1 MSSFSSARVPPN
13 SLPSLGRH
21 RRHVEDRWLQ
31 DRAGQTATKERLMEL
46 LLDKYWQ
53 GVARELKHILLS
65 LAEIRDVG
73 LVKTEVV
80 NASHGEI
87 LGYNTFIDQICE
99 SNLVKTHGLFHH
111 DSDEVC

>member
-1 MSSFSSARVPPN
+1 MSSLPPN
-13 SLPSLGRH
+13 SVPISLRQ
-21 RRHVEDRWLQ
+21 RRRVEDRWLQ
-31 DRAGQTATKERLMEL
+31 DRPEQPATKERLLEL

-53 GVARELKHILLS
+53 GVARELKHILLA

-80 NASHGEI
+80 NASAREI

-99 SNLVKTHGLFHH
+99 SNLVKTHGPSCR
-111 DSDEVC
+111 D